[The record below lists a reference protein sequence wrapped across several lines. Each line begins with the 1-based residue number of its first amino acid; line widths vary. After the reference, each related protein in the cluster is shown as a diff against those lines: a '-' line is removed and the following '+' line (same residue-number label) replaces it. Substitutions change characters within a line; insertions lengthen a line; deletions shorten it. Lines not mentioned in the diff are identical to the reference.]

1 MMKSIS
7 LLAGAAL
14 LAVSA
19 ISASAPA
26 FAEGSFSNPS
36 SQKCATAQEEM
47 AGRQIADS
55 LSERIRDTA
64 PAQSKRLIKIEGCQ
78 VSHGV
83 VKTYFTYNYLAEKT
97 AYAVEG
103 QAVVD
108 AAGAVTLAQVEKP
121 DIVFASIDSNYVE

>member
-1 MMKSIS
+1 MMKSVS

-19 ISASAPA
+19 ISAPA

-121 DIVFASIDSNYVE
+121 GIVFASIDSNYVE